1 MEEEYDPKIL
11 QKSEEEALIW
21 ITRFRNELQ
30 LIEKFF
36 VEKLEE
42 KIKDFVQ
49 LQAQYISKSVYK
61 AKFRW
66 NIKNNNENCKIGIN
80 DNEDQ
85 NDSKNKEFTCDLI
98 DQIIQID

>member
-1 MEEEYDPKIL
+1 MEEQYDPTIL
-11 QKSEEEALIW
+11 HKSEEEALIW
-21 ITRFRNELQ
+21 ITRFNNELQ

-42 KIKDFVQ
+42 KIRDFVQ

-66 NIKNNNENCKIGIN
+66 NVKNNN
-80 DNEDQ
+80 
-85 NDSKNKEFTCDLI
+85 
-98 DQIIQID
+98 

>member
-42 KIKDFVQ
+42 KIKDFV
-49 LQAQYISKSVYK
+49 
-61 AKFRW
+61 
-66 NIKNNNENCKIGIN
+66 
-80 DNEDQ
+80 
-85 NDSKNKEFTCDLI
+85 
-98 DQIIQID
+98 